1 MERHKAIAI
10 PVCFIKGEPHF
21 LIVHDKRFKEWTFV
35 TGGCRKREIFN
46 PLRCALRELEEE
58 TRGVINIT
66 NGSYSYFKFSVKDSC
81 DVLNMYH
88 VYILDFPV
96 SLCEQEKIILQFQ
109 SRKELMDTN
118 QIRFKKQYDENDSI
132 EFDTMNGL
140 KHRKNIWTMIQH
152 SVLENIEFHNALYST
167 DRVPFNLKKVHLQSL

>member
-66 NGSYSYFKFSVKDSC
+66 NGVYSYFKFCVKDTC
-81 DVLNMYH
+81 DVLNVYH
-88 VYILDFPV
+88 VYVLDFPI
-96 SLCEQEKIILQFQ
+96 SLCDQEKIILQFQ

-118 QIRFKKQYDENDSI
+118 KIRFKKQYDENDSI

-140 KHRKNIWTMIQH
+140 KHRKNIWTMIQS
-152 SVLENIEFHNALYST
+152 SVLENIEFHNALYSGT
-167 DRVPFNLKKVHLQSL
+167 RVPFNIKK

>member
-10 PVCFIKGEPHF
+10 PVCFIQGEPHF
-21 LIVHDKRFKEWTFV
+21 LIVHDKRFREWTFV

-66 NGSYSYFKFSVKDSC
+66 SGGYSYFKFSVKDYC
-81 DVLNMYH
+81 DVLNVYH
-88 VYILDFPV
+88 VYIIDFPMTHID
-96 SLCEQEKIILQFQ
+96 QENIITQFK

-118 QIRFKKQYDENDSI
+118 QIRFRKQYDENDSI
-132 EFDTMNGL
+132 EFDTVNGI
-140 KHRKNIWTMIQH
+140 KHRKNIWTMIQN
-152 SVLENIEFHNALYST
+152 SVLNNVEFHNALYSKN
-167 DRVPFNLKKVHLQSL
+167 RIPFNIKQ